1 MRTGLLLGSVAA
13 AAALAALLVVIVR
26 RRRNRS
32 SIREA
37 LKAIAVD
44 QVEDVLVPDGMG
56 GEIHIE
62 HLLLTARGIVILN
75 VKRYEGVIFAGDR
88 MDQWTVIGPRGRSTF
103 PNPLGT
109 LYDRIAAVRQLVR
122 DVDVA
127 GFVVFPAEADFSK
140 GRPDE
145 VLLPDD
151 LAAAYARPDKR
162 ELGKLTEAYA
172 SHWET
177 IKASARPAAGV

>member
-1 MRTGLLLGSVAA
+1 
-13 AAALAALLVVIVR
+13 
-26 RRRNRS
+26 
-32 SIREA
+32 
-37 LKAIAVD
+37 
-44 QVEDVLVPDGMG
+44 MG

-62 HLLLTARGIVILN
+62 HLLLTTRGILIIN

-88 MDQWTVIGPRGRSTF
+88 MDQWTAMGPKGRSVF

-109 LYDRIAAVRQLVR
+109 LYDRVAAVRQLVR

-127 GFVVFPAEADFSK
+127 GFVLFPALADFSK

-151 LAAAYARPDKR
+151 LLTAYAKPDKA
-162 ELGKLTEAYA
+162 EIGKLTEAFA
-172 SHWET
+172 PHWEKIRAAT
-177 IKASARPAAGV
+177 RPAS